1 MAKKKEENLEEI
13 KNGEKINKEE
23 KVTTM
28 MVTHDAK
35 VASYSDRILYL
46 VDGSIAGEFNNLYRD
61 ENGVRE
67 FLASFRW

>member
-1 MAKKKEENLEEI
+1 
-13 KNGEKINKEE
+13 
-23 KVTTM
+23 

-46 VDGSIAGEFNNLYRD
+46 VDGSIAGEFNNSNRD
-61 ENGVRE
+61 ENEVRE

>member
-1 MAKKKEENLEEI
+1 MGNTIL
-13 KNGEKINKEE
+13 
-23 KVTTM
+23 

-46 VDGSIAGEFNNLYRD
+46 VDGSIAGEFNNSNRD
-61 ENGVRE
+61 ENEVRE